1 MVSNHS
7 LAPQLPFHVL
17 ITTPI
22 AMMPDNP
29 FPTQLI
35 QANVALKHIL
45 NKGIPPSSIILG
57 GDSAGGNLVIQLAAH
72 ILRPLA
78 SISAPPTLTQP
89 LAGALLVSPWSIY
102 NVDSPSY
109 ARNQKKDVL
118 DIPAYSFISDLVK
131 KGVTPELQHYSEPIS
146 APPGWL
152 KGLDNVYPR
161 FLITAGEEECPL
173 DQTIETKAIL
183 SRYVRD
189 TELVIEPGLAHGEVI
204 IRFATNEGEV
214 GGDWDAIVAFLIKSL
229 ASGTKS
235 AH

>member
-1 MVSNHS
+1 
-7 LAPQLPFHVL
+7 
-17 ITTPI
+17 
-22 AMMPDNP
+22 MPDNP

-45 NKGIPPSSIILG
+45 NKGIPPSNIILG